1 MNTPPVPTAL
11 WTVGAYCAVLV
22 FVHLGGS
29 APKEPAALEAQ
40 MQQQLLEVEI
50 RMSEAVQ
57 WLDPESASQ
66 VQGLQTSLSQFA
78 EDARNLA
85 FQEHTPPAIREQAAA
100 IWLIYSPATQD
111 ESEDTAVLTLE
122 RVAEVEQMLPP
133 DDAENR
139 GVLGRVVSLAAAGE
153 TITDDDWELLRDADI
168 SPWLRSRLHAHIANA
183 GTPIESNSGHAG
195 QERLFMAKIFAVFA
209 GIGLVGIAGLILLI
223 VLPFVWKRVP
233 HGLAAAGPA
242 PFVLTPYGGWFVL
255 LVWFAG
261 FLTLPIVYE
270 VLSALFFAGDNGSMV
285 GIVLIQVMQGL
296 VGLWAIGTYGMAG
309 PRQTIPN
316 VLGFMRL
323 NLDPFDGNPLRALT
337 WGLTGYAVAIP
348 AVVIASLIQF
358 LLPFDS
364 SFASGPIF
372 EWLIHPP
379 DGLSQVLVIVAVVI
393 IAPFFEECLFRGFLY
408 RQLRAHMGIW
418 KATFA
423 SAAVFSLAH
432 MLVGQV
438 LPLFALGIVL
448 AMVKERSGGLMP
460 CILVHAFWNGA
471 TVIETV
477 VMFGG

>member
-1 MNTPPVPTAL
+1 MSTQPVPTAL
-11 WTVGAYCAVLV
+11 WTLGAYCAVLV
-22 FVHLGGS
+22 LVHLWGS
-29 APKEPAALEAQ
+29 APKEPAAIEAQ
-40 MQQQLLEVEI
+40 VQQQLLEVEI

-57 WLDPESASQ
+57 WLDPDSASQ
-66 VQGLQTSLSQFA
+66 IQGLETGLGQFA

-85 FQEHTPPAIREQAAA
+85 YQEQAPPAVREQASA
-100 IWLIYSPATQD
+100 IWLIYSPNT
-111 ESEDTAVLTLE
+111 TADPEEPSSSTLA

-133 DDAENR
+133 DDGESR
-139 GVLGRVVSLAAAGE
+139 GALGRIVSLAAAGE
-153 TITDDDWELLRDADI
+153 TITDDDLELLGDTEM
-168 SPWLRSRLHAHIANA
+168 SPWLRSRLHAYIVNA
-183 GTPIESNSGHAG
+183 GAPIESSSGHAA
-195 QERLFMAKIFAVFA
+195 QERMFMAKIFAVFA

-270 VLSALFFAGDNGSMV
+270 VLSSLFFADGNGSMV
-285 GIVLIQVMQGL
+285 GIVLVQVAQGL
-296 VGLWAIGTYGMAG
+296 VGLWAIGTYGMVG
-309 PRQTIPN
+309 PRQPIPQ
-316 VLGFMRL
+316 VLSTMRL
-323 NLDPFDGNPLRALT
+323 NLDPFDGSPLRALT

-348 AVVIASLIQF
+348 AVVIASLIQL
-358 LLPFDS
+358 LLPFES

-393 IAPFFEECLFRGFLY
+393 VAPFFEECLFRGFLY

-418 KATFA
+418 KATIA

-432 MLVGQV
+432 MLAGQV
-438 LPLFALGIVL
+438 MPLFALGIVL
-448 AMVKERSGGLMP
+448 AVVKERSGGLMP

-471 TVIETV
+471 TIIETV